1 MHDQTRIIDLSLDLL
16 REILNQ
22 KSHKQL
28 EYMSALATPS
38 RRERSLGP
46 AFPPRF
52 TINPTSSKKKGLLED
67 LIISHVLVQYKPSSS
82 TWLLLGS
89 PE

>member
-38 RRERSLGP
+38 RRERSLGSWEGHHP
-46 AFPPRF
+46 F
-52 TINPTSSKKKGLLED
+52 I
-67 LIISHVLVQYKPSSS
+67 PS
-82 TWLLLGS
+82 LKICQIL
-89 PE
+89 